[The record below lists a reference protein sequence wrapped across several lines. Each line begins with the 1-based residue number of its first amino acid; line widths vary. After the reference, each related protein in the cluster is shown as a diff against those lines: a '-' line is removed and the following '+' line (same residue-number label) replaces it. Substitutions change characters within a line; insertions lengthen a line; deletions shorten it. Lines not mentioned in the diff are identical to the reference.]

1 MSAASTLW
9 AGSDMLWSAVKEVV
23 KQLWRGLILP
33 GTSALWDGSVDGGAW
48 LLSEVVRPT
57 MDGGAWLWADVMR
70 PGASALW
77 LVAAEGASALRL
89 GTTEVSTLVW
99 TEVMWPCASA
109 LLRYLWL
116 GASEGG
122 AWLWADVMRPGG
134 SALWLGASEGSA
146 WLWADVMRPGGS
158 ALWLGASEG
167 GAWLWADVMRPGGSA
182 LWLVA
187 AEGASTL
194 WLSTTEVSTLVWT
207 EVMRPCASALSEV
220 WTMVLTEVMRPCA
233 SALLRYLWLGAT
245 EGGAWLW
252 ADVMP
257 PAVIGGMSV
266 APLVVLTLLVR
277 RTWRRG
283 APPLQRRH
291 QAQPSSDCPVCMENH
306 PPTEMLTF
314 ACGHSVCRPCATRFL
329 ELKVQDGETVIT
341 CPSHGCHHLI
351 GREEVMPLLPLKLRR
366 RFAELAEER
375 RVRRQAADEMVHAL
389 VRSGRLQICPGCRNG
404 VEKSDDACDHIH
416 CVCGADFCWAC
427 GADYNGEQGIRHV
440 GNSAHKR
447 TCRHW
452 REPGR

>member
-1 MSAASTLW
+1 
-9 AGSDMLWSAVKEVV
+9 MLWSAVKEVV

-99 TEVMWPCASA
+99 TEVMW
-109 LLRYLWL
+109 
-116 GASEGG
+116 
-122 AWLWADVMRPGG
+122 
-134 SALWLGASEGSA
+134 
-146 WLWADVMRPGGS
+146 
-158 ALWLGASEG
+158 
-167 GAWLWADVMRPGGSA
+167 
-182 LWLVA
+182 
-187 AEGASTL
+187 
-194 WLSTTEVSTLVWT
+194 
-207 EVMRPCASALSEV
+207 
-220 WTMVLTEVMRPCA
+220 PCA